1 MTILIIDDDIN
12 KVKRIE
18 KSLLDITI
26 RPYDTTHAKTFIDAK
41 RLLKEFS
48 YDLIICDM
56 QFPNRIGSGIIA
68 DNGIKVLEYLKRKGI
83 ETTIVIASSS
93 DTVDTLLAD
102 RGFSHIPSIK
112 ASSMYSLD
120 NQLEF
125 FINT

>member
-1 MTILIIDDDIN
+1 
-12 KVKRIE
+12 
-18 KSLLDITI
+18 
-26 RPYDTTHAKTFIDAK
+26 
-41 RLLKEFS
+41 
-48 YDLIICDM
+48 M